1 MLPVPIVCL
10 VTDRSVLRGKSLSE
24 AVSMA
29 VDGGVN
35 MVQLREKDLAG
46 GDLLRLALDLRE
58 VTRGRAILVVND
70 RVDVAL
76 AAEADGV
83 HLGEAGLPVSV
94 VRRLAG
100 DRLLI
105 GCSVHS
111 VEAAVRAEAEG
122 ADYLIVGTVFA
133 TSSHPEVQPQG
144 MGILRQVR
152 ERVGLPIVAIGGIS
166 AANAGECMA
175 AGADGVAAISWL
187 LGSADP
193 CSASAALRKAM
204 ASAVGSR
211 RFRDGRA
218 SSP

>member
-1 MLPVPIVCL
+1 MLPIPIVCL
-10 VTDRSVLRGKSLSE
+10 VTDRSALQGKSLSE

-29 VDGGVN
+29 VDGGAN
-35 MVQLREKDLAG
+35 MVQLRERSLPG
-46 GDLLRLALDLRE
+46 GELLRLALDLRE

-94 VRRLAG
+94 VRRLVGA
-100 DRLLI
+100 RLLI

-122 ADYLIVGTVFA
+122 ADYLIVGTIFA

-144 MGILRQVR
+144 VGILRQVR
-152 ERVGLPIVAIGGIS
+152 ERVRLPIVAIGGIS

-193 CSASAALRKAM
+193 RAASAALRKAV
-204 ASAVGSR
+204 APAAGSR
-211 RFRDGRA
+211 TFRDGRTA
-218 SSP
+218 LP